1 MSWPQRVARPR
12 DDQQRTSNVDDD
24 SRLPLVT
31 GEARFGPERV
41 ERDDPLAAIE
51 IRHRRLMV
59 GIAIDDAVFFGP
71 EDAGA

>member
-1 MSWPQRVARPR
+1 VSLVPVTISSGH
-12 DDQQRTSNVDDD
+12 RTSTTTP
-24 SRLPLVT
+24 RLPLVT